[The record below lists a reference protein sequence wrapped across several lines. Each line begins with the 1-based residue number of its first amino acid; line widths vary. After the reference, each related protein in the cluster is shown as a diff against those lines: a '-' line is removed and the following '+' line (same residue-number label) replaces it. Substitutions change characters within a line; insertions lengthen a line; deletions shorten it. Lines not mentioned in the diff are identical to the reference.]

1 MIKKGPHP
9 IDIHV
14 GTRIRMRRQ
23 MISMSQEKLAK
34 KLGITFQQVQ
44 KYEKGANRVGA
55 SRLQAIASILGVPI
69 AFFFEG
75 SPGNGKMDDGPISDL
90 LSDLLATKAG
100 PALVKA
106 FVKIRNPAIRRQ
118 IIHLVEAIASGSASK
133 R

>member
-1 MIKKGPHP
+1 MIKRGSDP
-9 IDIHV
+9 IDKHV

-44 KYEKGANRVGA
+44 KYEKGTNRVGA
-55 SRLQAIASILGVPI
+55 SRLQAIASILGAPI

-75 SPGNGKMDDGPISDL
+75 SLGADKMDDGPISDL

-106 FVKIRNPAIRRQ
+106 FVKVRDPAIRRQ
-118 IIHLVEAIASGSASK
+118 IVHLVEAIASGSVAK
-133 R
+133 K

>member
-1 MIKKGPHP
+1 MIKRGSDP
-9 IDIHV
+9 IDKHV

-44 KYEKGANRVGA
+44 KYEKGTNRVGA
-55 SRLQAIASILGVPI
+55 SRLQAIASILSAPI

-75 SPGNGKMDDGPISDL
+75 SPGADKMDDGPISDL

-106 FVKIRNPAIRRQ
+106 FVKVRDPAIRRQ
-118 IIHLVEAIASGSASK
+118 IVHLVEAIASGSAAK
-133 R
+133 K